1 MEARTFDLL
10 GKSYEEYERQTGWI
24 APETRNVYVAICNEI
39 SKLKPETE
47 WERDIFVRVIQFHR
61 ENLNDD
67 ALKRMYLTLS
77 RTVPARTVEYYECLD
92 AYVFFSNDDEHD
104 DERDEAL
111 DRLHEVLT
119 DRLAAQPA
127 EQAAV

>member
-1 MEARTFDLL
+1 MKAIRTFDLL
-10 GKSYEEYERQTGWI
+10 GKSYEEYERLSGWI
-24 APETRNVYVAICNEI
+24 APETRNVYVAICDGI

-47 WERDIFVRVIQFHR
+47 WERDIYIRVIQFHR

-67 ALKRMYLTLS
+67 ALRRMYLTMS
-77 RTVPARTVEYYECLD
+77 RTVPARAAEYHECLD

-111 DRLHEVLT
+111 DRLHVVLT

-127 EQAAV
+127 AA